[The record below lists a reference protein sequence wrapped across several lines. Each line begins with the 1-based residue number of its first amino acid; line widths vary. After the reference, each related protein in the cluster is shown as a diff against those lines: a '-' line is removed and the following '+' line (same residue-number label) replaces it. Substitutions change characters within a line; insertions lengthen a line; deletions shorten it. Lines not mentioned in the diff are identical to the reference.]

1 MAEAL
6 IVKNIPREGP
16 GLLGSILEE
25 EGIAYETLDPSGGR
39 PFPDPS
45 LYRVVIVLGGSDS
58 ANDTTP
64 KMKAELA
71 FVRRAL
77 EAGVP
82 YLGICLGLQVLVKA
96 AGGRVYPNALKEVGF
111 RSPDGDC
118 FTVELTGAGRGDPLF
133 EGLPPTMR
141 VFQLHGETVDPPK
154 DAVLLARGRH
164 CEYQALRIGKAY
176 GLQYHAELTQE
187 MLLRW
192 AREDEDLR
200 GIPVDELLEDY
211 RGMMGE
217 YTEGGRRLFRN
228 FLRISGL
235 LQLG

>member
-25 EGIAYETLDPSGGR
+25 EGVAYETLDPSAD
-39 PFPDPS
+39 PLPDPS
-45 LYRVVIVLGGSDS
+45 LYRAVIVLGGPDS
-58 ANDTTP
+58 ANDATP
-64 KMKAELA
+64 KMEAELTFA
-71 FVRRAL
+71 RRAL

-82 YLGICLGLQVLVKA
+82 YLGICLGLQVLIKA

-111 RSPDGDC
+111 RSPDREY
-118 FTVELTGAGRGDPLF
+118 FTVELTAAGARDPLF
-133 EGLPPTMR
+133 EGLPLTMQ

-154 DAVLLARGRH
+154 GAVLLARGRY
-164 CEYQALRIGKAY
+164 CENQALRIGKAY

-211 RGMMGE
+211 RGMMDE
-217 YTEGGRRLFRN
+217 YVEDGRRLFKN
-228 FLRISGL
+228 FLRASGL
-235 LQLG
+235 LWSG

>member
-16 GLLGSILEE
+16 GLLGTILEE
-25 EGIAYETLDPSGGR
+25 EGIAYETFDPSGGQS
-39 PFPDPS
+39 FPDPS
-45 LYRVVIVLGGSDS
+45 LYRAVIVLGGPDS
-58 ANDTTP
+58 ANDATP
-64 KMKAELA
+64 KMEAELA

-77 EAGVP
+77 GVGVP

-96 AGGRVYPNALKEVGF
+96 AGGRVYPSALKEVGF
-111 RSPDGDC
+111 RSPEGNC

-133 EGLPPTMR
+133 EGLSPTMQ
-141 VFQLHGETVDPPK
+141 VFQLHGETVDPPEG
-154 DAVLLARGRH
+154 AVLLARGRY
-164 CEYQALRIGKAY
+164 CENQALRIGKAY

-211 RGMMGE
+211 RGMMGR
-217 YTEGGRRLFRN
+217 YTEDGRRLFKN
-228 FLRISGL
+228 FLRASGL
-235 LQLG
+235 LQPG